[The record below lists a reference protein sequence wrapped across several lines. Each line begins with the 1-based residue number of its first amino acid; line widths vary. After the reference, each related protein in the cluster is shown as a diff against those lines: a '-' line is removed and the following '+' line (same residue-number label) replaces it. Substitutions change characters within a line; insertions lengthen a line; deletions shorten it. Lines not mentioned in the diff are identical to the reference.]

1 MFTVFLLL
9 VAAAAAA
16 LALPTGQLDA
26 RATSPWCSGLGPGAF
41 DSAEN
46 FTLAAY
52 NTTLPNANATGAPL
66 VLGQAGAV
74 DGAEFEV
81 LSTWATYSYNDWPTL
96 SLSAGA
102 LIPNSQYGARTTDAN
117 VTSGSPI
124 VFVTSVDAP
133 APVQI
138 YCAVA
143 DIDPTGGG
151 EYPLLSLN
159 GDTDGF
165 ALCLNEI
172 GAYEQN
178 NIIWQPTPNNGGEYV
193 YDTCYPVNIQILGLN
208 N

>member
-81 LSTWATYSYNDWPTL
+81 LSVRGHPCYAEFIQLMTGTRRGPP
-96 SLSAGA
+96 
-102 LIPNSQYGARTTDAN
+102 IRTT
-117 VTSGSPI
+117 
-124 VFVTSVDAP
+124 
-133 APVQI
+133 
-138 YCAVA
+138 
-143 DIDPTGGG
+143 TGR
-151 EYPLLSLN
+151 PSRFLR
-159 GDTDGF
+159 
-165 ALCLNEI
+165 AR
-172 GAYEQN
+172 
-178 NIIWQPTPNNGGEYV
+178 
-193 YDTCYPVNIQILGLN
+193 
-208 N
+208 